1 VSRTQVWGRRALLAF
16 AVPALFAFAVPALL
30 AGCVSERGGHAGHH
44 KRRHGFSD
52 DRSAV
57 QVVTTNLG
65 GKNVFIP
72 STIVLTEG
80 SGRKLSL
87 FNTTDQPHGFAIP
100 GLGLAVVLQP
110 GVEQEVELPTLE
122 AHHLY
127 AITCHLH
134 PPHRGATLMVVP
146 AR

>member
-1 VSRTQVWGRRALLAF
+1 VILAHRSGRRALLA
-16 AVPALFAFAVPALL
+16 LAVPALL
-30 AGCVSERGGHAGHH
+30 AGCIHERGHEGHH

-52 DRSAV
+52 DRAAV
-57 QVVTTNLG
+57 QVVTTNIG

-100 GLGLAVVLQP
+100 GLGVEVVLQP
-110 GVEQEVELPTLE
+110 GVEQELELPTLE
-122 AHHLY
+122 AHRLY

>member
-1 VSRTQVWGRRALLAF
+1 MNLAKVWGRRALF
-16 AVPALFAFAVPALL
+16 ALAVPALL
-30 AGCVSERGGHAGHH
+30 AGCISEHRGRG
-44 KRRHGFSD
+44 RHGFSD
-52 DRSAV
+52 DRSQV

-72 STIVLTEG
+72 STIVLTAG
-80 SGRKLSL
+80 AGRTLSL

-100 GLGLAVVLQP
+100 GLGLEVVLLP
-110 GVEQEVELPTLE
+110 GQEQSVVLPTLE
-122 AHHLY
+122 AHRIY

-146 AR
+146 GR

>member
-1 VSRTQVWGRRALLAF
+1 VTLAHSWGRRALF
-16 AVPALFAFAVPALL
+16 ALAVPALL
-30 AGCVSERGGHAGHH
+30 AGCIHERGHEGRHE
-44 KRRHGFSD
+44 RRHGFSD
-52 DRSAV
+52 DRAAV
-57 QVVTTNLG
+57 PVVTTHIG

-100 GLGLAVVLQP
+100 ALGVAVVLQP

-122 AHHLY
+122 AHRLL

>member
-1 VSRTQVWGRRALLAF
+1 VNLADRWGRRALLA
-16 AVPALFAFAVPALL
+16 LAVPALL
-30 AGCVSERGGHAGHH
+30 AGCIHERGHGHH
-44 KRRHGFSD
+44 ARRHGFTD
-52 DRSAV
+52 DRAAV
-57 QVVTTNLG
+57 QVVSTNIG
-65 GKNVFIP
+65 GKNVFVP

-80 SGRKLSL
+80 SGRRLSL

-100 GLGLAVVLQP
+100 GLGVEVVLQP
-110 GVEQEVELPTLE
+110 GVEQELELPTLE
-122 AHHLY
+122 AHRLH

>member
-1 VSRTQVWGRRALLAF
+1 M
-16 AVPALFAFAVPALL
+16 
-30 AGCVSERGGHAGHH
+30 
-44 KRRHGFSD
+44 
-52 DRSAV
+52 
-57 QVVTTNLG
+57 
-65 GKNVFIP
+65 
-72 STIVLTEG
+72 LTEG

-100 GLGLAVVLQP
+100 GLGLEVVLLP

-127 AITCHLH
+127 AITCQLH
-134 PPHRGATLMVVP
+134 PPHRHATLMVVP

>member
-1 VSRTQVWGRRALLAF
+1 LRFARGRRALLA
-16 AVPALFAFAVPALL
+16 LAVPALL
-30 AGCVSERGGHAGHH
+30 AGCISEHRGHGH
-44 KRRHGFSD
+44 HGFSD

-57 QVVTTNLG
+57 QVVTTNIG

-72 STIVLTEG
+72 STIVFTAG
-80 SGRKLSL
+80 AGRTLSI

-100 GLGLAVVLQP
+100 GLGLEVVLQP
-110 GVEQEVELPTLE
+110 GQEQTVTLPTLE
-122 AHHLY
+122 AHRLY

-146 AR
+146 GR

>member
-1 VSRTQVWGRRALLAF
+1 VILTQVWGRRVLCAL
-16 AVPALFAFAVPALL
+16 AVPALL
-30 AGCVSERGGHAGHH
+30 AGCVSERGGHH

-57 QVVTTNLG
+57 QVVSALIG

-100 GLGLAVVLQP
+100 GLGLEVVLQP
-110 GVEQEVELPTLE
+110 GVEQEVVLPTLE
-122 AHHLY
+122 AHRLY